1 MKSRI
6 IDNFTHINNLKALSD
21 DELRQ
26 LSGEIRGLIVDT
38 VSKNGGHLAANLGA
52 VELTIALHRVFDSP
66 KDKIIFDVGHQCY
79 AHKILTGRKNLFPT
93 LRQENGLSGFPKR
106 EESAHDAFNTGH
118 SSTSISAAVGMARA
132 RDLEGKDHNII
143 ALIGD
148 GALTGGMVW
157 EALNDAGHYGKKIII
172 VLNDNEMSIG
182 KNVGAISS
190 QLSSMR
196 SARGYI
202 NLKGFVAKAIKKIP
216 LIGKPFKNFIE
227 RVKNSVKYLFIPNE
241 IFEQMGF
248 KYYGIVD
255 GHDIADLEKIFQH
268 VKLMDEPVIVHVK
281 TQKGKGVKYAE
292 ENPENYHSISA
303 FHPETGEKYNENYK
317 VPIAMGDYLAE
328 LAGHDPKICAVTAAM
343 EHGCGLDLY
352 KSKLPERYFDVGI
365 AEQHA
370 VTMCSGMAAAGFKPV
385 FFVYST
391 FLQRAYD
398 QLLHDMCMQDLGVTI
413 VVYNSGVSGADG
425 ETHHGVYDI
434 SFLRHIPN
442 LNIFSPASI
451 EEAKQQLKKAVGSKK
466 PSVILLPKNMPKR
479 SIVKSKEQGRW
490 VKYTKAENEDIAV
503 FASGSALINAMDA
516 IRMDGL
522 YKYVDVFNSN
532 TIKPMDDIT
541 IKEAA
546 GTYGR
551 IVTVEDNMLMGGF
564 GSAVLEVL
572 GSMDYDTKKFTR
584 LGYADRYIPH
594 GQVSSLQKLGK
605 IDVQSI
611 ASVLKD
617 LLNDG

>member
-6 IDNFTHINNLKALSD
+6 IDNLTHINNLKTLSD
-21 DELRQ
+21 DDLRQ

-38 VSKNGGHLAANLGA
+38 VSKNGGHLAANLGT

-66 KDKIIFDVGHQCY
+66 KDRIIFDVGHQCY

-93 LRQENGLSGFPKR
+93 VRRENGLSGFPKR
-106 EESAHDAFNTGH
+106 EESPHDAFNTGH

-132 RDLEGKDHNII
+132 RDLAGQDHNII

-172 VLNDNEMSIG
+172 ILNDNEMSIG

-190 QLSSMR
+190 QLSNMR

-202 NLKGFVAKAIKKIP
+202 NLKGFVAKALGKIP
-216 LIGKPFKNFIE
+216 LIGPPLKNFVE

-255 GHDIADLEKIFQH
+255 GHEIADLEKIFEH
-268 VKLMDEPVIVHVK
+268 VRHIDEPVIVHVK
-281 TQKGKGVKYAE
+281 TQKGKGIKYAE
-292 ENPENYHSISA
+292 ENPENYHSTSP
-303 FHPETGEKYNENYK
+303 FDPETGEKHSENYK
-317 VPIAMGDYLAE
+317 VPVAMGGYLGELAE
-328 LAGHDPKICAVTAAM
+328 KDGKICAVTASM
-343 EHGCGLDLY
+343 QHGCGLDLY
-352 KSKLPERYFDVGI
+352 KTRFPDRYFDVGI

-370 VTMCSGMAAAGFKPV
+370 VTMCAGMAAAGYKPV

-398 QLLHDMCMQDLGVTI
+398 QLLHDMCMQGLGVTV
-413 VVYNSGVSGADG
+413 VVYNSGVVGSDG
-425 ETHHGVYDI
+425 ETHHGVFDV

-442 LNIFSPASI
+442 LGIASPASI
-451 EEAKQQLKKAVGSKK
+451 DEAKAQLKDAVGSKK
-466 PSVILLPKNMPKR
+466 PHVILLPKNMPNL
-479 SIVKSKEQGRW
+479 SIVKTKERGRW
-490 VKYTKAENEDIAV
+490 AKYTKAEKTGLAV

-522 YKYVDVFNSN
+522 YKNVDVFNAS
-532 TIKPMDDIT
+532 TIKPLDGAA

-546 GTYGR
+546 DTYGG

-564 GSAVLEVL
+564 GSAVLEAL
-572 GSMDYDTKKFTR
+572 EGMDYDTRKFTR
-584 LGYADRYIPH
+584 LGYDDKYIPH
-594 GQVSSLQKLGK
+594 GQVSSLQKLGRV
-605 IDVQSI
+605 DAQSI
-611 ASVLKD
+611 AAALKEI
-617 LLNDG
+617 LRDG